1 MGFDKLTPNGGGATD
16 SAQTVAELMNSHT
29 VAGATDSTQTVA
41 VGAESSSGGDSTAS
55 LKRARQHETIGQRI
69 ALYPLAMRFLLFAA
83 LLFANAACAQ
93 DKPVLGVLKLQDE
106 TGAMPFQ
113 GGVGRV
119 LTNILTNELAA
130 RPVFTVVE
138 RRRLQAILEEQ
149 ELGLSGR
156 LAPGEGAKIG
166 QLTGA
171 QYLVMGTVTAFERDV
186 ERSSKRAF
194 LFGAGAATETTK
206 SYLALDLRVV
216 DTTTGE
222 ISYARTI
229 EGKVTRTEKN
239 VDLAFSRA
247 GFGYESL
254 SDPADAKVV
263 RAAVIEVIDYLECV
277 MVVKDACLQ
286 RFAEKEQR
294 RVDKTR
300 QTIELDVDT
309 KRQRRR

>member
-1 MGFDKLTPNGGGATD
+1 MRRFL
-16 SAQTVAELMNSHT
+16 
-29 VAGATDSTQTVA
+29 
-41 VGAESSSGGDSTAS
+41 
-55 LKRARQHETIGQRI
+55 
-69 ALYPLAMRFLLFAA
+69 PLALLLFAS
-83 LLFANAACAQ
+83 FACGQ
-93 DKPVLGVLKLQDE
+93 EKPVLGVLKLQDE

-130 RPVFTVVE
+130 RPAFTVVE

-171 QYLVMGTVTAFERDV
+171 DYLVMGTVTAFERDV

-194 LFGAGAATETTK
+194 LFGSGAATETTK

-222 ISYARTI
+222 ISYARSI

-239 VDLAFSRA
+239 VGIGLGQA

-277 MVVKDACLQ
+277 MVAKDACLQ
-286 RFAEKEQR
+286 RFADKEQR

-300 QTIELDVDT
+300 QAIEHDVET
-309 KRQRRR
+309 RRQRRR

>member
-1 MGFDKLTPNGGGATD
+1 
-16 SAQTVAELMNSHT
+16 
-29 VAGATDSTQTVA
+29 
-41 VGAESSSGGDSTAS
+41 
-55 LKRARQHETIGQRI
+55 
-69 ALYPLAMRFLLFAA
+69 MRFLAAA
-83 LLFANAACAQ
+83 LFMFACALHAQ

-171 QYLVMGTVTAFERDV
+171 DYLVMGTVTAFERDV
-186 ERSSKRAF
+186 ERSGKRGF
-194 LFGAGAATETTK
+194 LFGAGAASETTK

-222 ISYARTI
+222 IAFARSI

-239 VDLAFSRA
+239 VSIGASRA

-277 MVVKDACLQ
+277 MVVKDACVQ
-286 RFAEKEQR
+286 AFADKEQR

-300 QTIELDVDT
+300 GAIEHDT
-309 KRQRRR
+309 DARRRR

>member
-1 MGFDKLTPNGGGATD
+1 
-16 SAQTVAELMNSHT
+16 
-29 VAGATDSTQTVA
+29 
-41 VGAESSSGGDSTAS
+41 
-55 LKRARQHETIGQRI
+55 
-69 ALYPLAMRFLLFAA
+69 MRRFA
-83 LLFANAACAQ
+83 LLALLIASAAAVAQ

-171 QYLVMGTVTAFERDV
+171 DYLVMGTVTAFERDV
-186 ERSSKRAF
+186 ERTAKRGF
-194 LFGAGAATETTK
+194 FGGSGAGTETTTA
-206 SYLALDLRVV
+206 YLAIDLRVV

-222 ISYARTI
+222 IAFVRTI
-229 EGKVTRTEKN
+229 EGRTTKTEKSAN
-239 VDLAFSRA
+239 LALGPA

-254 SDPADAKVV
+254 SSPADAKVV

-277 MVVKDACLQ
+277 MVVKGTCLQ
-286 RFAEKEQR
+286 EFADKEQR

-300 QTIELDVDT
+300 QAIEHDVG
-309 KRQRRR
+309 KPRERRR